1 MPLGEEAPLAGVPG
15 LALRRERTPNLAGA
29 ELLGYGSKWDV
40 AMREAS
46 TAGLVIVLDA
56 DLDPDD
62 EAALAAAPGIL
73 VVLGTVMPEARN
85 AELILPVTNMAE
97 ENGTYVNRDRR
108 IQRYQQAKAQ
118 PGMAR
123 PAWWVAGEVLAGPGP
138 DPSAPSTA
146 AEAFALLGQW
156 WPMLAGITHDDL
168 GYAGRVLG
176 RGPGRSGGR
185 AVTPELKGYI
195 LLSVLKMVVVF
206 TIIMIGVA
214 LLTLMERKVS
224 AWMQNRHG
232 PNRVGW
238 AGLLQP
244 AADGVKNILKEET
257 LPALAN
263 PWLFTVAPALSFI
276 PALLLSAVIPF
287 AAPLPVDFDFTLG
300 PLGRFV
306 HHGPM
311 PMVVAELPVGFLFVL
326 AISSLGVYG
335 IALAG
340 WSSNSKYALLGGL
353 RASAQMVSYEVAMG
367 LSLIP
372 VLLMSGDVSFPVIV
386 AQQQAGI
393 WYVMPLFLSFFI
405 FTVAGF
411 AETNRLPFD
420 LPEAESELITGY
432 HTEYSAMKFSFFF
445 IAEYANVVTV
455 CAMITT
461 LFFGGW
467 DIPFTDWDRSGG
479 LLPTLATWL
488 FFFFKVLFWIFVVM
502 WIRWTLPRFRYDQL
516 MALGWKVMMPLA
528 LAYIMV
534 MCTAI
539 YLVERVLEVDSPV
552 TGSLIL
558 FGLNVGIALPGL
570 RRARQRRCSS
580 GAPATGNRFSKR
592 AARVPR
598 WRADGDRRESH
609 EASGP
614 AGQLRPG
621 HPQGDGAH
629 LQAHAGEEG
638 DDAVPGAEEH
648 RPGPRDG
655 HVLAVAALAR
665 HPPDAHRRAG
675 ALEVRGLRVVPPDLP
690 RQLHQA
696 GAGRGRA
703 GEPLPADLR
712 DRRVPLHLLRVLP
725 GGLPRG
731 GDPCRRAL
739 RELGVQPWPVRLR
752 PRAAPVADPR
762 RLDALGPV
770 GPRG

>member
-1 MPLGEEAPLAGVPG
+1 M
-15 LALRRERTPNLAGA
+15 
-29 ELLGYGSKWDV
+29 S
-40 AMREAS
+40 
-46 TAGLVIVLDA
+46 
-56 DLDPDD
+56 
-62 EAALAAAPGIL
+62 
-73 VVLGTVMPEARN
+73 
-85 AELILPVTNMAE
+85 
-97 ENGTYVNRDRR
+97 
-108 IQRYQQAKAQ
+108 
-118 PGMAR
+118 
-123 PAWWVAGEVLAGPGP
+123 
-138 DPSAPSTA
+138 
-146 AEAFALLGQW
+146 
-156 WPMLAGITHDDL
+156 
-168 GYAGRVLG
+168 
-176 RGPGRSGGR
+176 
-185 AVTPELKGYI
+185 PELKGYL
-195 LLSVLKMVVVF
+195 LLSVVKMVVVF

-263 PWLFTVAPALSFI
+263 RGLFIVAPALSFI

-311 PMVVAELPVGFLFVL
+311 PMVVADLPVGFLFVL
-326 AISSLGVYG
+326 AVSSLGVYG

-353 RASAQMVSYEVAMG
+353 RASAQMISYEVAMG

-372 VLLMSGDVSFPVIV
+372 VLLMSGDVSFSTIV
-386 AQQQAGI
+386 ARQQAGI

-405 FTVAGF
+405 FTIAGF

-455 CAMITT
+455 CARITT

-479 LLPTLATWL
+479 VLPTLATWL
-488 FFFFKVLFWIFVVM
+488 VFFLKVLFWIFVVM

-539 YLVERVLEVDSPV
+539 YLIERVLGVTDPV
-552 TGSLIL
+552 IESLIL
-558 FGLNVGIALPGL
+558 FGLNVGIGL
-570 RRARQRRCSS
+570 LVFGVLDSGVFIRGSGARQRQVLPQS
-580 GAPATGNRFSKR
+580 GAR
-592 AARVPR
+592 AA
-598 WRADGDRRESH
+598 A
-609 EASGP
+609 
-614 AGQLRPG
+614 AG
-621 HPQGDGAH
+621 
-629 LQAHAGEEG
+629 
-638 DDAVPGAEEH
+638 
-648 RPGPRDG
+648 
-655 HVLAVAALAR
+655 
-665 HPPDAHRRAG
+665 
-675 ALEVRGLRVVPPDLP
+675 
-690 RQLHQA
+690 
-696 GAGRGRA
+696 
-703 GEPLPADLR
+703 
-712 DRRVPLHLLRVLP
+712 
-725 GGLPRG
+725 
-731 GDPCRRAL
+731 
-739 RELGVQPWPVRLR
+739 
-752 PRAAPVADPR
+752 
-762 RLDALGPV
+762 
-770 GPRG
+770 